1 MEQTRFGPNRPAADM
16 ELNGEFDFW
25 MILRIFGDILE
36 DFWRIFEVFWR
47 NWFVVRRRLRP
58 SDNRSLLEED

>member
-1 MEQTRFGPNRPAADM
+1 MEG
-16 ELNGEFDFW
+16 NGEFDFW